1 MRYPYVDKNANIVQI
16 QVCDY
21 LSGLVKHNFY
31 TPENNKS
38 VNMDL

>member
-1 MRYPYVDKNANIVQI
+1 MRCPYVDKNANIVQI

-21 LSGLVKHNFY
+21 LSGLVKHNLY